1 MNDKNRDPSLRSGF
15 YITNMKTINI
25 FTLLTALFF
34 VLIISGCSGTKET
47 TTSGKLEG
55 IEWKLESLNGSA
67 VKLNSGK
74 PITLSFD
81 GSKQGI
87 GGTAVCNKY
96 FGSYITNSGK
106 LSFSEIG
113 STKMMCD
120 DNLNESDYFSMLGIV
135 DSYSVSGGK
144 LSLTGK
150 GKTLAVF
157 TK

>member
-34 VLIISGCSGTKET
+34 VLIISGCSGTKEA

-120 DNLNESDYFSMLGIV
+120 DNLNESDYFSMLGSV

>member
-1 MNDKNRDPSLRSGF
+1 MNDKKQILHCVQDLK
-15 YITNMKTINI
+15 ITTMKTINI

-34 VLIISGCSGTKET
+34 VLFINGCSGTKES
-47 TTSGKLEG
+47 TTSGKIEG

-81 GSKQGI
+81 GVKQGI

-96 FGSYITNSGK
+96 FGSYISNSGK
-106 LSFSEIG
+106 MSFSEMG

-120 DNLNESDYFSMLGIV
+120 DNLNESDYFSMLGSV
-135 DSYSVSGGK
+135 DGYSVSGDK
-144 LSLTGK
+144 LTLKSK
-150 GKTLAVF
+150 GSSVAVYI
-157 TK
+157 K

>member
-1 MNDKNRDPSLRSGF
+1 MIKTDPSLRSGF
-15 YITNMKTINI
+15 KQTTMKTINI

-34 VLIISGCSGTKET
+34 VLFINGCSGTKVP
-47 TTSGKLEG
+47 TTSAKIEG
-55 IEWKLESLNGSA
+55 VEWKLESLNGST

-74 PITLSFD
+74 PITLNFD
-81 GSKQGI
+81 GNKQGI
-87 GGTAVCNKY
+87 SGTAVCNKY

-120 DNLNESDYFSMLGIV
+120 DNVNESDYFSMLNGV
-135 DSYSVSGGK
+135 DGYSISEGK
-144 LSLTGK
+144 LNLTGK
-150 GKTLAVF
+150 GKTIAVY

>member
-1 MNDKNRDPSLRSGF
+1 MRSF
-15 YITNMKTINI
+15 TAFRIYKTTMKTINI
-25 FTLLTALFF
+25 FTLIAALFF
-34 VLIISGCSGTKET
+34 VLFINGCSGTKES
-47 TTSGKLEG
+47 TTSGKIEG

-81 GSKQGI
+81 GVKQGI

-106 LSFSEIG
+106 MSFSEIG

-120 DNLNESDYFSMLGIV
+120 DNLNESDYFSMLGSV
-135 DSYSVSGGK
+135 DGYSVSGDK
-144 LSLTGK
+144 LTLKSK
-150 GKTLAVF
+150 GSSVAVYI
-157 TK
+157 K

>member
-1 MNDKNRDPSLRSGF
+1 VDLNIS
-15 YITNMKTINI
+15 NMKTINI
-25 FTLLTALFF
+25 YTLLTALFF
-34 VLIISGCSGTKET
+34 VLFISGCSGTKES
-47 TTSGKLEG
+47 TTSGKIEG
-55 IEWKLESLNGSA
+55 VEWKLESLNGSS

-81 GSKQGI
+81 GVKQGI

-96 FGSYITNSGK
+96 FGSYVTNSGK

-120 DNLNESDYFSMLGIV
+120 DNINESDYFSMLGAV
-135 DSYSVSGGK
+135 DGYNISGGK
-144 LSLTGK
+144 LNLTGK

-157 TK
+157 IK